1 MRQLAQRG
9 KLSWQSSGSIVRV
22 PSIATGTSM
31 QHRRRR
37 AQWGAA
43 RGRQSATVACAGFP
57 ANAEITKASHQSLT
71 LTLVQRKVPQ
81 GIDSMNFLKR
91 VTVTENPRV
100 GGWIP
105 PLPPLS
111 QKADPTGP
119 FLLESDRK
127 GKSPPKPWSLYS
139 AALIIWEA
147 LPPGCKIRRQFSSP
161 TTNKDKDLALIAS
174 NANGRQST
182 RVSSD

>member
-105 PLPPLS
+105 PRPPRPMCLVKHLECDS
-111 QKADPTGP
+111 LGLFGPAFPLRDQIVTLRHWPTRPSGAEQSVIMGECRSP
-119 FLLESDRK
+119 ESF
-127 GKSPPKPWSLYS
+127 
-139 AALIIWEA
+139 AAI
-147 LPPGCKIRRQFSSP
+147 
-161 TTNKDKDLALIAS
+161 
-174 NANGRQST
+174 
-182 RVSSD
+182 